1 MSTTPYS
8 VVIADDEPLA
18 RERIRT
24 MLAGDDRFTIV
35 AECADGDED
44 VATIAERRPDLVFLD
59 VQMPE
64 VDGFAVLEAFGDD
77 ALPAVIFV
85 TAYDEYALRA
95 FDVSAVDYLL
105 KPFDKARFAKALER
119 AVDRMAKE
127 PAPAGAEGGGGEL
140 RALIE
145 QLKRERG
152 YATRFVV
159 RADGKLTFVR
169 AAEIDWID
177 ASGNYVRLHVQG
189 RTHLI
194 RETMK
199 SIEARLNPDQFVR
212 VHRSA
217 IINIDR
223 VVSLE
228 PYFHG
233 EYVVAMRDGT
243 RLTSSRTHSG
253 RLRALIG

>member
-1 MSTTPYS
+1 MSAPPYS

-24 MLAGDDRFTIV
+24 MLAGDARFRIV
-35 AECADGDED
+35 AECADGDEA

-64 VDGFAVLEAFGDD
+64 VDGFAVLEAFGDET
-77 ALPAVIFV
+77 LPAVIFV

-119 AVDRMAKE
+119 AVARMAKD
-127 PAPAGAEGGGGEL
+127 ATPAGPDGGGEI

-177 ASGNYVRLHVQG
+177 ASGNYARLHVQG
-189 RTHLI
+189 RVHLV

-199 SIEARLNPDQFVR
+199 SIEGRLNPDQFVR